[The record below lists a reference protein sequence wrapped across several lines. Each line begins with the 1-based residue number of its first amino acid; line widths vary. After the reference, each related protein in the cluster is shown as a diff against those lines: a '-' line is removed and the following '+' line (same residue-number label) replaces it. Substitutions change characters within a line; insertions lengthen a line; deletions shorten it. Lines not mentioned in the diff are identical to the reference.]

1 LGIDWTLITAV
12 ATVLGVFG
20 GLISVVFVVY
30 EIRRNAQAIEGAT
43 VQALMSLEQ
52 QVFSAILNNASV
64 YLKGCAASPDLTETE
79 AMAFSNCVGMVMSMT
94 YSAYVQHQQSL
105 IDDEVWEAYLAAAR
119 NRLAK
124 PGFLAAWQGL
134 QMGYP
139 TSFRAAL
146 TAILPEGGVG

>member
-30 EIRRNAQAIEGAT
+30 E
-43 VQALMSLEQ
+43 
-52 QVFSAILNNASV
+52 SV